1 MMLTRTFSRV
11 VLAGLALGLAAC
23 NKSSTSTTPTTT
35 NIVTITSSGVSPKS
49 IQISAGSRVQ
59 FVNNDNRSHDMTS
72 DPHPEH
78 NQCPEINQ
86 VGFLSAGQSRETGNL
101 VTVRS
106 CGYHDH
112 DNPNATTL
120 QGSIVIR

>member
-1 MMLTRTFSRV
+1 MWMMRIAKLC
-11 VLAGLALGLAAC
+11 VLLALACGLVGC
-23 NKSSTSTTPTTT
+23 SKSSTGTTPTTT

-49 IQISAGSRVQ
+49 IQISAGARVQ
-59 FVNNDNRSHDMTS
+59 FVNSDNRSHDMTS

-78 NQCPEINQ
+78 TQCPEINQ

-101 VTVRS
+101 VTVRT

-112 DNPNATTL
+112 GNPEATTL
-120 QGSIVIR
+120 QGTIVIR